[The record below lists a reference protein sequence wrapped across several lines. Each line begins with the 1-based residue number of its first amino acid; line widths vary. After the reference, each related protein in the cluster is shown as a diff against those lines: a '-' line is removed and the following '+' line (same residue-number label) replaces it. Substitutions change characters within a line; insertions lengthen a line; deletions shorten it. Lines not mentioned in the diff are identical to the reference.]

1 MIGVYIHVKFAF
13 FRTSLEEK
21 KETKRRSILA
31 RARSHIVYI
40 AMSHIHVCGGG
51 VLHLLDK
58 APDLFQPHQMPFH
71 IAPLSTPPC
80 QICHTHPTSNLT
92 LMPSLP
98 HTHPYHPLQE
108 TPNCLVRCRGLK
120 SVVRVMLKPYSH
132 LQGRVRKVARCVMVC
147 IMRAVLVLL
156 AFAIAAPIPHFELI
170 VALVG
175 GLATTIAAFI
185 LPPAFHLLL
194 FWKLKS
200 KPIAMLNVVLLL
212 FGVVAST
219 ITTAT
224 TIIQIVASGPEK
236 PIFCFADITN
246 ATVLANSTNSSG
258 YYL

>member
-1 MIGVYIHVKFAF
+1 
-13 FRTSLEEK
+13 
-21 KETKRRSILA
+21 
-31 RARSHIVYI
+31 
-40 AMSHIHVCGGG
+40 
-51 VLHLLDK
+51 
-58 APDLFQPHQMPFH
+58 
-71 IAPLSTPPC
+71 
-80 QICHTHPTSNLT
+80 
-92 LMPSLP
+92 
-98 HTHPYHPLQE
+98 
-108 TPNCLVRCRGLK
+108 
-120 SVVRVMLKPYSH
+120 
-132 LQGRVRKVARCVMVC
+132 
-147 IMRAVLVLL
+147 MRAVLVLL

-236 PIFCFADITN
+236 PIFCFADISN